1 MLIESFIFLKVSC
14 YDIFFQVNDEQVLL
28 RVCDEVCDVISSV
41 STATLMNLGADI
53 YSRLQSLLA
62 AR

>member
-1 MLIESFIFLKVSC
+1 MIF
-14 YDIFFQVNDEQVLL
+14 FFQVNDEQVLL